1 MIQSFIKIFANHRVA
16 PNLLML
22 LMFLSGGYGLM
33 KLNTQFF
40 PDFAIDVVHVQVVWT
55 GASAEEVQTSITV
68 PLEQQLKSVANVS
81 KVISNTRRGSVSVTL
96 EVESNADFNEVTNA
110 IKQRVDT
117 ITGLPADA
125 EEPTVEQITRYDN
138 VGVVLI
144 TTEGP
149 LEELIG
155 LARKAEEELLAAG
168 ISKVNFT
175 GLPSREIAIQVDN
188 GTLHDLGLSMQAM
201 AGLIGD
207 QSSDVTAGTA
217 GRSDGSKQLRAI
229 GKVSDVQSFEQLPL
243 LTNNNAQLVRLGD
256 VATVTMRSEENQPTA
271 TYKANPAIELAIMR
285 MPSDDTLEMAGIM
298 NDWVAEA
305 QQTYPQ
311 GVDIIMYSE
320 QWQLLKQRI
329 MLLTKNGA
337 GGLLLVIILL
347 FLFLNSRVAFW
358 VAMGIPASLLAAW
371 GVMLL
376 LGGSINMI
384 SLFGM
389 IMALGI
395 IVDDAIVVGE
405 DTLTHVQKGEPSLHA
420 ALGGAKR
427 MLGPVA
433 ASSLTTIAAFLP
445 LLLVGGI
452 IGNILADIPI
462 VVICVIIVS
471 LIECFL
477 ILPGHLHHALESRSK
492 RKESRFRQSFDRGFA
507 RFRDNI
513 FRPTVTLAINFR
525 MATFALAIAAFV
537 IAISML
543 AGGRLQFTFFPSTDG
558 DDIRASVQFS
568 AGTDK
573 QVVADYL
580 AQVEQ
585 ALVATE
591 QQLGGGLVREW
602 AAYYGTNTL
611 SKDGLS
617 SRDQIAYLS
626 VQMDSTQRRLITN
639 SEFISTWHANTPK
652 VPGLEKLIIDEPEG
666 GPPGKPI
673 EAQLTG
679 ASAEV
684 MKQASLSLQNSLK
697 AYAGVQNIDDN
708 LPYGM
713 EQYVYTLTPQA
724 KTLGLTTSDIGRQLR
739 NAFDGIKIQSF
750 YEGSDEID
758 VRLMLTDAGR
768 NDINALYAFPIILN
782 NGTTVPLLE
791 LVEFTTR
798 RGIDKFHSEDGKLMV
813 TVQADVDI
821 GTTNAN
827 VVINEL
833 KQQTIPD
840 LEKEYGINVDFGGT
854 RADEQATM
862 QDMLIGLV
870 LALIL
875 IYIILSWVFE
885 SYTWPLAV
893 MFTIPFGITGAILG
907 HTVMGL
913 DLTILSIFGL
923 FGLSGIVIN
932 NSIVLLSFYKENREQ
947 GMRPED
953 AIVEAACQRLR
964 AVILTS
970 ATTIAGLTPM
980 LFEQSLQAQF
990 LIPMATSIVFGL
1002 ALGTLLILFVV
1013 PSIIIMLENLSAA
1026 ISRVFQTN
1034 KAAAQ
1039 DPRWN

>member
-1 MIQSFIKIFANHRVA
+1 MINSFIKIFANHRVA

-22 LMFLSGGYGLM
+22 LMFLSGFYGLS

-40 PDFAIDVVHVQVVWT
+40 PDFAIDVVHVQVVWS

-81 KVISNTRRGSVSVTL
+81 KITSDTRRGSVSVML
-96 EVESNADFNEVTNA
+96 EVESGADFNEVTNA

-117 ITGLPADA
+117 VSGLPADA

-138 VGVVLI
+138 VGVILI

-175 GLPSREIAIQVDN
+175 GLPSREIAIQVDS
-188 GTLHDLGLSMQAM
+188 GTLHDLGLSMQTM
-201 AGLIGD
+201 AGLIGN
-207 QSSDVTAGTA
+207 QSSDVMAGTA

-243 LTNNNAQLVRLGD
+243 LTGNNAQLVRLGD
-256 VATVTMRSEENQPTA
+256 VASVTLRAEENQPTA
-271 TYKANPAIELAIMR
+271 NYHGNPAIEISVMR
-285 MPSDDTLEMAGIM
+285 MPSDDTLEMAEIM
-298 NDWVAEA
+298 NNWVEEA
-305 QQTYPQ
+305 QQSYPQ
-311 GVDIIMYSE
+311 GVDIILYSE
-320 QWQLLKQRI
+320 QWQLLQQRI
-329 MLLTKNGA
+329 SLLMKNGA
-337 GGLLLVIILL
+337 GGLLLVVILL

-371 GVMLL
+371 GVMYLI
-376 LGGSINMI
+376 GGSINMI

-405 DTLTHVQKGEPSLHA
+405 DTLTHVQRGEPSLHA

-452 IGNILADIPI
+452 IGSILADIPT

-492 RKESRFRQSFDRGFA
+492 RKESRFRRAFDSGFA
-507 RFRDNI
+507 RFRDGV
-513 FRPTVTLAINFR
+513 FRPAVTLAINFR

-537 IAISML
+537 IAVSML

-558 DDIRASVQFS
+558 DTIRASVQFS

-580 AQVEQ
+580 SQVEQ
-585 ALVATE
+585 AMLTTQA
-591 QQLGGGLVREW
+591 QFGGDLVRER
-602 AAYYGTNTL
+602 AAYFGTNVL

-617 SRDQIAYLS
+617 SRDQIALLIAQMRTGERS
-626 VQMDSTQRRLITN
+626 VSN
-639 SEFISTWHANTPK
+639 AEFISAWLANTPK
-652 VPGLEKLIIDEPEG
+652 VPGLEKLIINEPES

-673 EAQLTG
+673 EAQITG

-684 MKQASLSLQNSLK
+684 MKAASISLQNSLK
-697 AYAGVQNIDDN
+697 AFAGVQNIDDD

-724 KTLGLTTSDIGRQLR
+724 KTLGLTSADIGRQLR

-758 VRLMLTDAGR
+758 VRLMLTDDGR

-782 NGTTVPLLE
+782 NGQTVPLLE
-791 LVEFTTR
+791 TVDFTTR
-798 RGIDKFHSEDGKLMV
+798 RGIDKFHSEDGRLMV
-813 TVQADVDI
+813 TVKADVDI

-827 VVINEL
+827 EVINKLQE
-833 KQQTIPD
+833 KTIPE
-840 LEKEYGINVDFGGT
+840 LEKQYGIDIKFGGT

-862 QDMLIGLV
+862 QDMMIGLV
-870 LALIL
+870 LALTL
-875 IYIILSWVFE
+875 IYIVLAWVFA

-893 MFTIPFGITGAILG
+893 MFTIPFGLTGAILG
-907 HTVMGL
+907 HSVMGL

-947 GMRPED
+947 GMAPNE

-970 ATTIAGLTPM
+970 STTIAGLTPM
-980 LFEQSLQAQF
+980 LFETSMQAKF

-1013 PSIIIMLENLSAA
+1013 PSIIIMLENAGNA
-1026 ISRVFQTN
+1026 VSRLFGTN
-1034 KAAAQ
+1034 KAAAH
-1039 DPRWN
+1039 

>member
-1 MIQSFIKIFANHRVA
+1 MLDSFIKIFASHKVA
-16 PNLLML
+16 SNLLML

-40 PDFAIDVVHVQVVWT
+40 PDFAIEVVNVTVVWS

-68 PLEQQLKSVANVS
+68 PLEQQLKSVPNVS
-81 KVISNTRRGSVSVTL
+81 KVTSNTRRGSVTLSL
-96 EVESNADFNEVTNA
+96 EVESDANFNEVTSN

-117 ITGLPADA
+117 LTGLPSDA

-138 VGVVLI
+138 VGTVLI
-144 TTEGP
+144 TTDGP

-155 LARKAEEELLAAG
+155 IARKAEEELLADG
-168 ISKVNFT
+168 ISKVYFI
-175 GLPSREIAIQVDN
+175 GLPSREIAIQVNN

-201 AGLIGD
+201 ANLINN
-207 QSSDVTAGTA
+207 QSSDVMAGTA
-217 GRSDGSKQLRAI
+217 GKADGSKQLRAI

-243 LTNNNAQLVRLGD
+243 LTNNNAQLVRLSD
-256 VATVTMRSEENQPTA
+256 VATVTLRPEDDQPTA
-271 TYKANPAIELAIMR
+271 TYQGKPAIELSIMR
-285 MPSDDTLEMAGIM
+285 TPSDDTLEMAEVM
-298 NDWVAEA
+298 TNWVENARLRNPNSVE
-305 QQTYPQ
+305 
-311 GVDIIMYSE
+311 IILYSE

-329 MLLTKNGA
+329 MLLINNGA
-337 GGLLLVIILL
+337 TGLVLVVALL

-371 GVMLL
+371 GVVYLI
-376 LGGSINMI
+376 GGSINMI

-405 DTLTHVQKGEPSLHA
+405 DTLTHVQRGEPSLQA
-420 ALGGAKR
+420 ALGGARR

-452 IGNILADIPI
+452 IGNILRDIPI
-462 VVICVIIVS
+462 VVICVIVVS

-477 ILPGHLHHALESRSK
+477 ILPGHLHHALSSRAK
-492 RKESRFRQSFDRGFA
+492 RKDSRWRQAFDRGFD
-507 RFRDNI
+507 RFKNNI
-513 FRPTVTLAINFR
+513 FRPTVTAAINYR
-525 MATFALAIAAFV
+525 MATFAMAIAALIV
-537 IAISML
+537 AISML

-558 DDIRASVQFS
+558 DTLRANVQFS

-573 QVVADYL
+573 RVVVDYL
-580 AQVEQ
+580 AQIEQ
-585 ALVATE
+585 AMLETE
-591 QQLGGGLVREW
+591 QQLGGNLVRQS
-602 AAYYGTNTL
+602 AAFYGTNTL

-617 SRDQIAYLS
+617 SRDQIAYLN
-626 VQMDSTQRRLITN
+626 VQMDSSSLRPITN
-639 SEFISTWHANTPK
+639 SEFISAWYENAPK
-652 VPGLEKLIIDEPEG
+652 VPGLEKLIIDEPAN

-673 EAQLTG
+673 EAEISG

-684 MKQASLSLQNSLK
+684 MKEVSLSLQSSLK
-697 AYAGVQNIDDN
+697 AFAGVQNIDDN

-713 EQYVYTLTPQA
+713 EQYVYKLTPQA
-724 KTLGLTTSDIGRQLR
+724 KTLGLTSSDIGQQLR

-750 YEGSDEID
+750 YQGSDEID
-758 VRLMLTDAGR
+758 VRLMLTDGNR
-768 NDINALYAFPIILN
+768 NNINALYAFPIILN

-798 RGIDKFHSEDGKLMV
+798 RGIDKFQSQDGKLTV
-813 TVQADVDI
+813 TVIADVDI

-827 VVINEL
+827 EVIGKLQE
-833 KQQTIPD
+833 QIIPE
-840 LEKEYGINVDFGGT
+840 LEKQYGVEIVFGGA
-854 RADEQATM
+854 RADQQSTM
-862 QDMLIGLV
+862 QDMMIGLI
-870 LALIL
+870 LGLIL
-875 IYIILSWVFE
+875 IYIVLAWVFS
-885 SYTWPLAV
+885 SYSWPLAV

-913 DLTILSIFGL
+913 DLTILSLFGL

-932 NSIVLLSFYKENREQ
+932 NSIVLLSFYKEHRDQ
-947 GMRPED
+947 GMAPED

-970 ATTIAGLTPM
+970 STTIAGLTPI
-980 LFEQSLQAQF
+980 LFEVSLQAQF

-1013 PSIIIMLENLSAA
+1013 PSIVIMLESAGNTVSNLF
-1026 ISRVFQTN
+1026 RTN
-1034 KAAAQ
+1034 KADVGPRAA
-1039 DPRWN
+1039 

>member
-1 MIQSFIKIFANHRVA
+1 MLDSFIKIFASHKVA
-16 PNLLML
+16 SNLLML

-40 PDFAIDVVHVQVVWT
+40 PDFAIEVVNVTVVWS

-68 PLEQQLKSVANVS
+68 PLEQQLKSVPNVS
-81 KVISNTRRGSVSVTL
+81 KVTSNTRRGSVTLSL
-96 EVESNADFNEVTNA
+96 EVESDANFNEVTSN

-117 ITGLPADA
+117 LTGLPSDA

-138 VGVVLI
+138 VGTVLI
-144 TTEGP
+144 TTDGP

-155 LARKAEEELLAAG
+155 IARKAEEELLADG
-168 ISKVNFT
+168 ISKVYFI
-175 GLPSREIAIQVDN
+175 GLPSREIAIQVNN

-201 AGLIGD
+201 ANLINN
-207 QSSDVTAGTA
+207 QSSDVMAGTA
-217 GRSDGSKQLRAI
+217 GKADGSKQLRAI

-243 LTNNNAQLVRLGD
+243 LTNNNAQLVRLSD
-256 VATVTMRSEENQPTA
+256 VATVTLRPEDDQPTA
-271 TYKANPAIELAIMR
+271 TYQGKPAIELSIMR
-285 MPSDDTLEMAGIM
+285 TPSDDTLEMAEVM
-298 NDWVAEA
+298 TNWVENARLRNPNSVE
-305 QQTYPQ
+305 
-311 GVDIIMYSE
+311 IILYSE

-329 MLLTKNGA
+329 MLLINNGA
-337 GGLLLVIILL
+337 TGLVLVVALL

-371 GVMLL
+371 GVVYLI
-376 LGGSINMI
+376 GGSINMI

-405 DTLTHVQKGEPSLHA
+405 DTLTHVQRGEPSLQA
-420 ALGGAKR
+420 ALGGARR

-452 IGNILADIPI
+452 IGNILRDIPI
-462 VVICVIIVS
+462 VVICVIVVS

-477 ILPGHLHHALESRSK
+477 ILPGHLHHALSSRAK
-492 RKESRFRQSFDRGFA
+492 RKDSRWRQAFDRGFD
-507 RFRDNI
+507 RFKNNI
-513 FRPTVTLAINFR
+513 FRPTVTAAINYR
-525 MATFALAIAAFV
+525 MATFAMAIAALIV
-537 IAISML
+537 AISML

-558 DDIRASVQFS
+558 DTLRANVQFS

-573 QVVADYL
+573 RVVVDYL
-580 AQVEQ
+580 AQIEQ
-585 ALVATE
+585 AMLETE
-591 QQLGGGLVREW
+591 QQLGGNLVRQS
-602 AAYYGTNTL
+602 AAFYGTNTL

-617 SRDQIAYLS
+617 SRDQIAYLN
-626 VQMDSTQRRLITN
+626 VQMDSSSLRPITN
-639 SEFISTWHANTPK
+639 SEFISAWYENAPK
-652 VPGLEKLIIDEPEG
+652 VPGLEKLIIDEPAN

-673 EAQLTG
+673 EAEISG

-684 MKQASLSLQNSLK
+684 MKEVSLSLQSSLK
-697 AYAGVQNIDDN
+697 AFAGVQNIDDN

-713 EQYVYTLTPQA
+713 EQYVYKLTPQA
-724 KTLGLTTSDIGRQLR
+724 KTLGLTSSDIGQQLR

-750 YEGSDEID
+750 YQGSDEID
-758 VRLMLTDAGR
+758 VRLMLTDGNR
-768 NDINALYAFPIILN
+768 NNINALYAFPIILN

-798 RGIDKFHSEDGKLMV
+798 RGIDKFQSQDGKLTV
-813 TVQADVDI
+813 TVIADVDI

-827 VVINEL
+827 EVIGKLQE
-833 KQQTIPD
+833 QIIPE
-840 LEKEYGINVDFGGT
+840 LEKQYGVEIVFGGA
-854 RADEQATM
+854 RADQQSTM
-862 QDMLIGLV
+862 QDMMIGLI
-870 LALIL
+870 LGLIL
-875 IYIILSWVFE
+875 IYIVLAWVFS
-885 SYTWPLAV
+885 SYSWPLAV

-913 DLTILSIFGL
+913 DLTILSLFGL

-932 NSIVLLSFYKENREQ
+932 NSIVLLSFYKEHRDQ
-947 GMRPED
+947 GMAPED

-970 ATTIAGLTPM
+970 STTIAGLTPI
-980 LFEQSLQAQF
+980 LFEVSLQAQF

-1013 PSIIIMLENLSAA
+1013 PSIVIMLESAGNTVSNLF
-1026 ISRVFQTN
+1026 RTN
-1034 KAAAQ
+1034 KADVGPHAA
-1039 DPRWN
+1039 

>member
-40 PDFAIDVVHVQVVWT
+40 PDFAIDVVNVQVVWA

-81 KVISNTRRGSVSVTL
+81 KVISNTRRGSVTVSM
-96 EVESNADFNEVTNA
+96 EVESGADFNEVTNA

-117 ITGLPADA
+117 VTGLPADA
-125 EEPTVEQITRYDN
+125 EEPTVEQVTRYDN
-138 VGVVLI
+138 VGTILI

-168 ISKVNFT
+168 ISKVAFT

-201 AGLIGD
+201 AGIIGN
-207 QSSDVTAGTA
+207 QSSDVMAGTA

-256 VATVTMRSEENQPTA
+256 VATVTLRSEDDQPTA
-271 TYKANPAIELAIMR
+271 AYNGNPAISLAVMR
-285 MPSDDTLEMAGIM
+285 MPSDDTLDMAEIM
-298 NDWVAEA
+298 TNWVEEA
-305 QQTYPQ
+305 QQSYPQ
-311 GVDIIMYSE
+311 GVDIILYSE

-329 MLLTKNGA
+329 MLLVKNGA
-337 GGLLLVIILL
+337 GGLLLVVTLL

-371 GVMLL
+371 GVMHFI
-376 LGGSINMI
+376 GGSINMI

-405 DTLTHVQKGEPSLHA
+405 DTLTHVQKGEPALHA

-452 IGNILADIPI
+452 IGSILADIPT
-462 VVICVIIVS
+462 VVICVIVVS

-477 ILPGHLHHALESRSK
+477 ILPGHLHHALDSRSK
-492 RKESRFRQSFDRGFA
+492 RKESRFRQAFDRGFG

-513 FRPTVTLAINFR
+513 FRPAVTLAINFR
-525 MATFALAIAAFV
+525 MATFALAIAAFM
-537 IAISML
+537 IAVSML

-558 DDIRASVQFS
+558 DTIRASIQFS

-573 QVVADYL
+573 QKVVDYL
-580 AQVEQ
+580 THVEE
-585 ALVATE
+585 ALAVTE
-591 QQLGGGLVREW
+591 QQLGGSLVREKT
-602 AAYYGTNTL
+602 AYYGTNTL

-626 VQMDSTQRRLITN
+626 VQMDGSGERAIAN
-639 SEFISTWHANTPK
+639 SEFIATWYENTSK
-652 VPGLEKLIIDEPEG
+652 VPGLEKLIINEPES

-673 EAQLTG
+673 EAQITG
-679 ASAEV
+679 ASANV

-697 AYAGVQNIDDN
+697 AYAGVQNIDDD

-713 EQYVYTLTPQA
+713 EQFVYTLTPQA
-724 KTLGLTTSDIGRQLR
+724 KTLGLTSNDIGRQLR

-758 VRLMLTDAGR
+758 VRLMLTDDGR

-782 NGTTVPLLE
+782 NGQTVPLLE
-791 LVEFTTR
+791 TVEFTTR
-798 RGIDKFHSEDGKLMV
+798 RGIDKFRSENGKLMD

-827 VVINEL
+827 EVINKLQES
-833 KQQTIPD
+833 TIPE
-840 LEKEYGINVDFGGT
+840 LEKQYGINVDFGGT
-854 RADEQATM
+854 RADEQSTM

-870 LALIL
+870 LALTL
-875 IYIILSWVFE
+875 IYIILAWVFA
-885 SYTWPLAV
+885 SYSWPLAV
-893 MFTIPFGITGAILG
+893 MFTIPFGLTGAILG
-907 HTVMGL
+907 HSVMGL

-947 GMRPED
+947 GMEPVE

-970 ATTIAGLTPM
+970 STTIAGLTPM
-980 LFEQSLQAQF
+980 LFETSMQAKF

-1013 PSIIIMLENLSAA
+1013 PSIIIMLENAGNAVSNL
-1026 ISRVFQTN
+1026 FKTN
-1034 KAAAQ
+1034 KAAA
-1039 DPRWN
+1039 N

>member
-1 MIQSFIKIFANHRVA
+1 MLDSFIKIFASHKVA
-16 PNLLML
+16 SNLLML

-40 PDFAIDVVHVQVVWT
+40 PDFAIEVVNVTVVWS

-68 PLEQQLKSVANVS
+68 PLEQQLKSVPNVS
-81 KVISNTRRGSVSVTL
+81 KVTSNTRRGSVTLSL
-96 EVESNADFNEVTNA
+96 EVESDANFNEVTSN

-117 ITGLPADA
+117 LTGLPSDA

-138 VGVVLI
+138 VGTVLI
-144 TTEGP
+144 TTDGP

-155 LARKAEEELLAAG
+155 IARKAEEELLADG
-168 ISKVNFT
+168 ISKVYFI
-175 GLPSREIAIQVDN
+175 GLPSREIAIQVNN

-201 AGLIGD
+201 ANLINN
-207 QSSDVTAGTA
+207 QSSDVMAGTA
-217 GRSDGSKQLRAI
+217 GKADGSKQLRAI

-243 LTNNNAQLVRLGD
+243 LTDNNAQLVRLSD
-256 VATVTMRSEENQPTA
+256 VATVTLRPEDDQPTA
-271 TYKANPAIELAIMR
+271 TYQGKPAIELSIMR
-285 MPSDDTLEMAGIM
+285 TPSDDTLEMAEVM
-298 NDWVAEA
+298 TNWVENARLRNPNSVE
-305 QQTYPQ
+305 
-311 GVDIIMYSE
+311 IILYSE

-329 MLLTKNGA
+329 MLLINNGA
-337 GGLLLVIILL
+337 TGLVLVVALL

-371 GVMLL
+371 GVVYLI
-376 LGGSINMI
+376 GGSINMI

-405 DTLTHVQKGEPSLHA
+405 DTLTHVQRGEPSLQA
-420 ALGGAKR
+420 ALGGARR

-452 IGNILADIPI
+452 IGNILRDIPI
-462 VVICVIIVS
+462 VVICVIVVS

-477 ILPGHLHHALESRSK
+477 ILPGHLHHALSSRAK
-492 RKESRFRQSFDRGFA
+492 RKDSRWRQAFDRGFD
-507 RFRDNI
+507 RFKNNI
-513 FRPTVTLAINFR
+513 FRPTVTAAINYR
-525 MATFALAIAAFV
+525 MATFAMAIAALIV
-537 IAISML
+537 AISML

-558 DDIRASVQFS
+558 DTLRANVQFS

-573 QVVADYL
+573 RVVVDYL
-580 AQVEQ
+580 AQIEQ
-585 ALVATE
+585 AMLETE
-591 QQLGGGLVREW
+591 QQLGGNLVRQS
-602 AAYYGTNTL
+602 AAFYGTNTL

-617 SRDQIAYLS
+617 SRDQIAYLN
-626 VQMDSTQRRLITN
+626 VQMDSSSLRPITN
-639 SEFISTWHANTPK
+639 SEFISAWYENAPK
-652 VPGLEKLIIDEPEG
+652 VPGLEKLIIDEPAN

-673 EAQLTG
+673 EAEISG

-684 MKQASLSLQNSLK
+684 MKEVSLSLQSSLK
-697 AYAGVQNIDDN
+697 AFAGVQNIDDN

-713 EQYVYTLTPQA
+713 EQYVYKLTPQA
-724 KTLGLTTSDIGRQLR
+724 KTLGLTSSDIGQQLR

-750 YEGSDEID
+750 YQGSDEID
-758 VRLMLTDAGR
+758 VRLMLTDGNR
-768 NDINALYAFPIILN
+768 NNINALYAFPIILN

-798 RGIDKFHSEDGKLMV
+798 RGIDKFQSQDGKLTV
-813 TVQADVDI
+813 TVIADVDI

-827 VVINEL
+827 EVIGKLQE
-833 KQQTIPD
+833 QIIPE
-840 LEKEYGINVDFGGT
+840 LEKQYGVEIVFGGA
-854 RADEQATM
+854 RADQQSTM
-862 QDMLIGLV
+862 QDMMIGLI
-870 LALIL
+870 LGLIL
-875 IYIILSWVFE
+875 IYIVLAWVFS
-885 SYTWPLAV
+885 SYSWPLAV

-913 DLTILSIFGL
+913 DLTILSLFGL

-932 NSIVLLSFYKENREQ
+932 NSIVLLSFYKEHRDQ
-947 GMRPED
+947 GMAPED

-970 ATTIAGLTPM
+970 STTIAGLTPI
-980 LFEQSLQAQF
+980 LFEVSLQAQF

-1013 PSIIIMLENLSAA
+1013 PSIVIMLESAGNTVSNLF
-1026 ISRVFQTN
+1026 RTN
-1034 KAAAQ
+1034 KADVGPRAA
-1039 DPRWN
+1039 

>member
-1 MIQSFIKIFANHRVA
+1 MLDSFIKIFASHKVA
-16 PNLLML
+16 SNLLML

-40 PDFAIDVVHVQVVWT
+40 PDFAIEVVNVTVVWS

-68 PLEQQLKSVANVS
+68 PLEQQLKSVPNVS
-81 KVISNTRRGSVSVTL
+81 KVTSNTRRGSVTLSL
-96 EVESNADFNEVTNA
+96 EVESDANFSEVTSN

-117 ITGLPADA
+117 LTGLPSDA

-138 VGVVLI
+138 VGTVLI
-144 TTEGP
+144 TTDGP

-155 LARKAEEELLAAG
+155 IARKAEEELLADG
-168 ISKVNFT
+168 ISKVYFI
-175 GLPSREIAIQVDN
+175 GLPSREIAIQVNN

-201 AGLIGD
+201 ANLINN
-207 QSSDVTAGTA
+207 QSSDVMAGTA
-217 GRSDGSKQLRAI
+217 GKADGSKQLRAI

-243 LTNNNAQLVRLGD
+243 LTNNNAQLVRLSD
-256 VATVTMRSEENQPTA
+256 VATVTLRPEDDQPTA
-271 TYKANPAIELAIMR
+271 TYQGKPAIELSIMR
-285 MPSDDTLEMAGIM
+285 TPSDDTLEMAEVM
-298 NDWVAEA
+298 TNWVENARLRNPNSVE
-305 QQTYPQ
+305 
-311 GVDIIMYSE
+311 IILYSE

-329 MLLTKNGA
+329 MLLINNGA
-337 GGLLLVIILL
+337 TGLVLVVALL

-371 GVMLL
+371 GVVYLI
-376 LGGSINMI
+376 GGSINMI

-405 DTLTHVQKGEPSLHA
+405 DTLTHVQRGEPSLQA
-420 ALGGAKR
+420 ALGGARR

-452 IGNILADIPI
+452 IGNILRDIPI
-462 VVICVIIVS
+462 VVICVIVVS

-477 ILPGHLHHALESRSK
+477 ILPGHLHHALSSRAK
-492 RKESRFRQSFDRGFA
+492 RKDSRWRQAFDRGFD
-507 RFRDNI
+507 RFKNNI
-513 FRPTVTLAINFR
+513 FRPTVTAAINYR
-525 MATFALAIAAFV
+525 MATFAMAIAALIV
-537 IAISML
+537 AISML

-558 DDIRASVQFS
+558 DTLRANVQFS

-573 QVVADYL
+573 RVVVDYL
-580 AQVEQ
+580 AQIEQ
-585 ALVATE
+585 AMLETE
-591 QQLGGGLVREW
+591 QQLGGNLVRQS
-602 AAYYGTNTL
+602 AAFYGTNTL

-617 SRDQIAYLS
+617 SRDQIAYLN
-626 VQMDSTQRRLITN
+626 VQMDSSSLRPITN
-639 SEFISTWHANTPK
+639 SEFISAWYENAPK
-652 VPGLEKLIIDEPEG
+652 VPGLEKLIIDEPAN

-673 EAQLTG
+673 EAEISG

-684 MKQASLSLQNSLK
+684 MKEVSLSLQSSLK
-697 AYAGVQNIDDN
+697 AFAGVQNIDDN

-713 EQYVYTLTPQA
+713 EQYVYKLTPQA
-724 KTLGLTTSDIGRQLR
+724 KTLGLTSSDIGQQLR

-750 YEGSDEID
+750 YQGSDEID
-758 VRLMLTDAGR
+758 VRLMLTDGNR
-768 NDINALYAFPIILN
+768 NNINALYAFPIILN

-798 RGIDKFHSEDGKLMV
+798 RGIDKFQSQDGKLTV
-813 TVQADVDI
+813 TVIADVDI

-827 VVINEL
+827 EVIGKLQE
-833 KQQTIPD
+833 QIIPE
-840 LEKEYGINVDFGGT
+840 LEKQYGVEIVFGGA
-854 RADEQATM
+854 RADQQSTM
-862 QDMLIGLV
+862 QDMMIGLI
-870 LALIL
+870 LGLIL
-875 IYIILSWVFE
+875 IYIVLAWVFS
-885 SYTWPLAV
+885 SYSWPLAV

-913 DLTILSIFGL
+913 DLTILSLFGL

-932 NSIVLLSFYKENREQ
+932 NSIVLLSFYKEHRDQ
-947 GMRPED
+947 GMAPED

-970 ATTIAGLTPM
+970 STTIAGLTPI
-980 LFEQSLQAQF
+980 LFEVSLQAQF

-1013 PSIIIMLENLSAA
+1013 PSIVIMLESAGNTVSNLF
-1026 ISRVFQTN
+1026 RTN
-1034 KAAAQ
+1034 KADVGPRAA
-1039 DPRWN
+1039 